1 MQANYSDQPLHH
13 PTPGQSAIFLA
24 GPTPRFDE
32 ASQQLISASW
42 RPEAVRI
49 FAALGYDGIVYAPE
63 NHDASPQREL
73 DLLKQAR
80 WEWEALDAATVVLF
94 WVPRVIDRSLP
105 TLGMPAFTTNV
116 EFGLHIGKNPAK
128 VVYGHPEGAP
138 KTRYLDALYTE
149 HTGRQPSTTLEETI
163 TQAIACAKALQTQDN

>member
-1 MQANYSDQPLHH
+1 MQANYSNQPLHY
-13 PTPGQSAIFLA
+13 PTAGQPAIFLA

-49 FAALGYDGIVYAPE
+49 FARLGYEGIVYAPE

-80 WEWEALDAATVVLF
+80 WEWEALDAAPVVLF
-94 WVPRVIDRSLP
+94 WVPRGIARWL
-105 TLGMPAFTTNV
+105 A
-116 EFGLHIGKNPAK
+116 
-128 VVYGHPEGAP
+128 
-138 KTRYLDALYTE
+138 TRG
-149 HTGRQPSTTLEETI
+149 GR
-163 TQAIACAKALQTQDN
+163 ACALHRAYWATARHNTRRDDHAGNCLCQGAANAGQLAVHLHLTLPVSYTSFGGVGRV

>member
-1 MQANYSDQPLHH
+1 M
-13 PTPGQSAIFLA
+13 
-24 GPTPRFDE
+24 
-32 ASQQLISASW
+32 
-42 RPEAVRI
+42 RI
-49 FAALGYDGIVYAPE
+49 FARLGYEGIVYAPE
-63 NHDASPQREL
+63 NHDTSPQREL

-128 VVYGHPEGAP
+128 VVYVHPEGVP
-138 KTRYLDALYTE
+138 KTRYLDAPYTE
-149 HTGRQPSTTLEETI
+149 HTGRPLGTPLEEMI
-163 TQAIACAKALQTQDN
+163 TQAIACAKAPQAQDTDALISSPRLDFLIDHLSTPYGAV